1 MRSTAI
7 SISSLLLFACTSPSK
22 PPLAA
27 PSSLQV
33 YTEVATPKLVAPP
46 PKKVVGPLWTL
57 CANPVDGFC
66 IPLDNAREIR
76 LRYSKEIA
84 RLSIELIDTR
94 ESLGKNLVRE
104 QEAAVQMRNARILGI
119 GLGVGGLAVGLV
131 IGALVGHYIIR

>member
-7 SISSLLLFACTSPSK
+7 SISSLLLFACANPSR

-27 PSSLQV
+27 PSSV
-33 YTEVATPKLVAPP
+33 EVFQEIPLTAPP
-46 PKKVVGPLWTL
+46 AHKVSGPLWTL
-57 CANPVDGFC
+57 CTNPADGFC

-84 RLSIELIDTR
+84 RLNIELIDTR

-104 QEAAVQMRNARILGI
+104 QEASVQMRNARILGI